1 MNYAHSLLA
10 ILHHQLTDKSKFNV
24 NFNLNMKYDN
34 VRVKQ
39 KHLILISQHH

>member
-1 MNYAHSLLA
+1 MNYAYSLLA
-10 ILHHQLTDKSKFNV
+10 ILHHQLKDNSKFNM